1 MYSCF
6 YESAEP
12 SQYAARDLVVRSNV
26 DLMFWILLIYGN
38 SYVHEILIFAIAS
51 MLTLMEVGGTLLAS
65 RQPRFFAPPANVLG
79 LSIEEKDRRP
89 LNGREIPPSD
99 GTSIHSPQQQAHQ
112 QDPRGC
118 VVSKSPSQVLTELGN
133 LGLSWQEGG
142 YRM

>member
-1 MYSCF
+1 MATHQQYHV
-6 YESAEP
+6 YEI
-12 SQYAARDLVVRSNV
+12 
-26 DLMFWILLIYGN
+26 M
-38 SYVHEILIFAIAS
+38 IFVIAS
-51 MLTLMEVGGTLLAS
+51 MLTLMEVGGTLLLLVS

-89 LNGREIPPSD
+89 LNGRELPPSD

>member
-1 MYSCF
+1 MATHGQYHV
-6 YESAEP
+6 YEI
-12 SQYAARDLVVRSNV
+12 
-26 DLMFWILLIYGN
+26 M
-38 SYVHEILIFAIAS
+38 IFAIAS

-89 LNGREIPPSD
+89 LNGRELPPSD

-118 VVSKSPSQVLTELGN
+118 VVSKSPSQVIEDDSATGDAI
-133 LGLSWQEGG
+133 S
-142 YRM
+142 RIPVHCRV

>member
-1 MYSCF
+1 MATHGQYHV
-6 YESAEP
+6 YE
-12 SQYAARDLVVRSNV
+12 
-26 DLMFWILLIYGN
+26 
-38 SYVHEILIFAIAS
+38 
-51 MLTLMEVGGTLLAS
+51 MLSLMEVGGTLLAS

-89 LNGREIPPSD
+89 LNGRELTPSD
-99 GTSIHSPQQQAHQ
+99 GKSIHSPQQQAHQ

-142 YRM
+142 

>member
-1 MYSCF
+1 MAFHGQYHV
-6 YESAEP
+6 YEI
-12 SQYAARDLVVRSNV
+12 
-26 DLMFWILLIYGN
+26 M
-38 SYVHEILIFAIAS
+38 IFANAR

-65 RQPRFFAPPANVLG
+65 RRPRCFAPPANVLG

-89 LNGREIPPSD
+89 LNGRELPPSD

>member
-1 MYSCF
+1 
-6 YESAEP
+6 
-12 SQYAARDLVVRSNV
+12 
-26 DLMFWILLIYGN
+26 MFWILLTHGN
-38 SYVHEILIFAIAS
+38 SWTNHVYEIMIFAIAS
-51 MLTLMEVGGTLLAS
+51 MLTLVVVGGTLLAS
-65 RQPRFFAPPANVLG
+65 RQPRFFASPANVLG

-89 LNGREIPPSD
+89 LNGRELPPSD

>member
-1 MYSCF
+1 M
-6 YESAEP
+6 ATHG
-12 SQYAARDLVVRSNV
+12 QYHFHAI
-26 DLMFWILLIYGN
+26 M
-38 SYVHEILIFAIAS
+38 IFAITS
-51 MLTLMEVGGTLLAS
+51 MLAWMEVGRTLLTS
-65 RQPRFFAPPANVLG
+65 RQPSLFAPPANVLG

-89 LNGREIPPSD
+89 LNGRELPPSD

>member
-1 MYSCF
+1 MATHGQYHV
-6 YESAEP
+6 YEI
-12 SQYAARDLVVRSNV
+12 
-26 DLMFWILLIYGN
+26 M
-38 SYVHEILIFAIAS
+38 IFAIAS

-89 LNGREIPPSD
+89 LNGRELPSD

-118 VVSKSPSQVLTELGN
+118 VVSKSPSQVIEDDSATGDAI
-133 LGLSWQEGG
+133 S
-142 YRM
+142 RIPVHCRV